1 VLQKSIKRRAGA
13 AHIYPNP
20 NGLASPAFAGA
31 DMPDIRRI
39 TMRHIRDILRLK
51 LELHHSHQHI
61 ADALG
66 ISKGVVAKYVK
77 LASTTGLQWP
87 QIQTMDETALHT
99 RLTGAPQRASSFLA
113 PDYAHLH
120 QELRRKGM
128 TLMLL
133 WQEHSE
139 QHPGEAIHSYSQF
152 CENYRR
158 FAKTLKR
165 SMRQIHRAGEKMF
178 IDYCGP
184 TVGLTDASRAHI
196 FVSAL
201 GASGYTFA
209 YATPR
214 ETMAD
219 WLGATAQALRFYGG
233 CTELIVPD
241 NPKAMIANPD
251 RYEPRANDTVLDFA
265 RHYGCSVLPA
275 RPRHPQDKAKAES
288 AVQVVERWILM
299 RLRHQKFDTVD
310 EVNEAI
316 APLLVQL
323 NNKAFQKL
331 TGSRASVFAQID
343 APALRPLP
351 LQTWELAVFKT
362 VKVHIDQHV
371 EFEGHR
377 YSVPHALVGMTLEV
391 RVTQRVVEILHR
403 GQRVASHV
411 RCAHKGGFTTVP
423 EHLSAAHRAHLEWSP
438 ERLVHWGQDI
448 GVATGALVSRMLATR
463 QHPEHGYRACLALLS
478 LAKRYGKPRLEAA
491 CLIAL
496 ELGTT
501 RSVDVREILVNGR
514 DQVTPSTTP
523 EWVSPAHANVRGP
536 AHYH

>member
-1 VLQKSIKRRAGA
+1 
-13 AHIYPNP
+13 
-20 NGLASPAFAGA
+20 
-31 DMPDIRRI
+31 MPDTRRI
-39 TMRHIRDILRLK
+39 TMRFIKDILRLK
-51 LELHHSHQHI
+51 LEQHHSHQHI
-61 ADALG
+61 ASALG
-66 ISKGVVAKYVK
+66 ISKGVVTKYVK
-77 LASTTGLQWP
+77 LAAKAGLQWP
-87 QIQTMDETALHT
+87 QVQAMDETALHAHLMGT
-99 RLTGAPQRASSFLA
+99 PRRASTFVA
-113 PDYAHLH
+113 PDYGHLH

-139 QHPGEAIHSYSQF
+139 AHPDESVHSYSQF

-158 FAKTLKR
+158 FAKTLKH
-165 SMRQIHRAGEKMF
+165 SMRQSHRAGEKLF
-178 IDYCGP
+178 IDYAGP
-184 TVGLTDASRAHI
+184 TVGLTDGSRAHI

-209 YATPR
+209 YATAH
-214 ETMAD
+214 ETTAD

-241 NPKAMIANPD
+241 NPKAMIVDPD

-265 RHYGCSVLPA
+265 RHYGTSVLPA

-299 RLRHQKFDTVD
+299 RLRHQKFETID
-310 EVNEAI
+310 EVNQAI
-316 APLLVQL
+316 APLLAQL
-323 NNKAFQKL
+323 NNKPFQKL
-331 TGSRASVFAQID
+331 VGCRASVFADID

-351 LQTWELAVFKT
+351 MQTWEWAVFKT
-362 VKVHIDQHV
+362 VKVHIDQHI

-377 YSVPHALVGMTLEV
+377 YSVPHALVGVTLEV
-391 RVTQRVVEILHR
+391 RVTQHTLEVLHR
-403 GQRVASHV
+403 GQRVASHA

-423 EHLSAAHRAHLEWSP
+423 EHLSAAHRAHLEWTP
-438 ERLVHWGQDI
+438 ERLIHWGQDI
-448 GVATGALVSRMLATR
+448 GVATGRLVTRILESRK
-463 QHPEHGYRACLALLS
+463 HPEHGYRACLALLS
-478 LAKRYGKPRLEAA
+478 LAKRFGKPRLEAA
-491 CLIAL
+491 SLIAL

-501 RSVDVREILVNGR
+501 RSADVREILINGR
-514 DQVTPSTTP
+514 DQVSPNTAG

>member
-1 VLQKSIKRRAGA
+1 MHRIK
-13 AHIYPNP
+13 
-20 NGLASPAFAGA
+20 
-31 DMPDIRRI
+31 DV
-39 TMRHIRDILRLK
+39 LRLK
-51 LELHHSHQHI
+51 LELHYSHQHI
-61 ADALG
+61 AASLG

-77 LASTTGLQWP
+77 LASAVGLHWP
-87 QIQTMDETALHT
+87 QIQTMDETALHS
-99 RLTGAPQRASSFLA
+99 RLMGAPQRASSFA
-113 PDYAHLH
+113 PPDYDRLH

-139 QHPGEAIHSYSQF
+139 QHQGEVIHSYSQF

-165 SMRQIHRAGEKMF
+165 SMRQIHRAGEKLF
-178 IDYCGP
+178 IDYAGP

-214 ETMAD
+214 ETTAD

-265 RHYGCSVLPA
+265 RHYGTSVLPA

-299 RLRHQKFDTVD
+299 RLRHQKFESVD

-323 NNKAFQKL
+323 NNKPFQKL
-331 TGSRASVFAQID
+331 PGCRASVFAQID

-351 LQTWELAVFKT
+351 MQTWELAVYKT
-362 VKVHIDQHV
+362 VKVHIDQHI

-377 YSVPHALVGMTLEV
+377 YSVPHALVGVTLEV
-391 RVTQRVVEILHR
+391 RVTQRTVEILHR
-403 GQRVASHV
+403 GQRVTSHM
-411 RCAHKGGFTTVP
+411 RCAHKGGFTTLP
-423 EHLSAAHRAHLEWSP
+423 EHLSAAHRAHMQWSP
-438 ERLVHWGQDI
+438 ERLIHWGQDI
-448 GVATGALVSRMLATR
+448 GVATGSLVTRMLATR

-478 LAKRYGKPRLEAA
+478 LAKRFGKPRLEAA

-496 ELGTT
+496 ALGTT
-501 RSVDVREILVNGR
+501 RSADVREILANGR
-514 DQVTPSTTP
+514 DQLTPRTTP
-523 EWVSPAHANVRGP
+523 EWVSPPHANVRGP
-536 AHYH
+536 ACYH

>member
-1 VLQKSIKRRAGA
+1 MRQIKDVL
-13 AHIYPNP
+13 
-20 NGLASPAFAGA
+20 
-31 DMPDIRRI
+31 
-39 TMRHIRDILRLK
+39 RHK

-61 ADALG
+61 ATALG
-66 ISKGVVAKYVK
+66 ISKGVVTKYVK
-77 LASTTGLQWP
+77 LASTAGLQWP
-87 QIQTMDETALHT
+87 QVQTMDEAALHA
-99 RLTGAPQRASSFLA
+99 RLMGGTTKRCSTFIE
-113 PDYAHLH
+113 PDYTKLR
-120 QELRRKGM
+120 QELQRKGM

-133 WQEHSE
+133 WQEHTE
-139 QHPGEAIHSYSQF
+139 RHPGGPVHSYSQF

-165 SMRQIHRAGEKMF
+165 SMRQIHRAGEKLF
-178 IDYCGP
+178 IDYAGP
-184 TVGLTDASRAHI
+184 TVALTSGLRAHI

-214 ETMAD
+214 ETTAD

-241 NPKAMIANPD
+241 NPKAVIADPD
-251 RYEPRANDTVLDFA
+251 RYEPRVNDTVLDFA
-265 RHYGCSVLPA
+265 RHYGTSVLPA

-299 RLRHQKFDTVD
+299 RLRHQKFETVN
-310 EVNEAI
+310 EVNVAI

-323 NNKAFQKL
+323 NNKPFQKL
-331 TGSRASVFAQID
+331 PGSRASIFAQID

-351 LQTWELAVFKT
+351 MQTWELAVFKT
-362 VKVHIDQHV
+362 VKVHIDQHI

-377 YSVPHALVGMTLEV
+377 YSVPHALVGVTLEV
-391 RVTQRVVEILHR
+391 RVTQRALEVLHR
-403 GQRVASHV
+403 GQRVASHA

-423 EHLSAAHRAHLEWSP
+423 EHLSAAHRAHMEWTP
-438 ERLVHWGQDI
+438 ERLIHWGQDI
-448 GVATGALVSRMLATR
+448 GVATGSLVTRMLQMR

-478 LAKRYGKPRLEAA
+478 LAKRYGKTRLEAA

-501 RSVDVREILVNGR
+501 RSADVREILVNGR
-514 DQVTPSTTP
+514 DQVTPDTTP

-536 AHYH
+536 ACYH